1 MVKEAVIPSY
11 REILSAYWSYQTV
24 LYLALGYLPKGV
36 NRLTADFGRWNEVVC
51 ELKQEFPDFFPN
63 VHFLYRDPL
72 PPHSDQIED
81 FLFFAGVSEV
91 FQTTSSYEVYL
102 ITDKAKIRLRERAKG
117 KFSQEQIEA
126 IRKISPVINEKLVI
140 PPTNLPC

>member
-1 MVKEAVIPSY
+1 MIKEVVTRTPK
-11 REILSAYWSYQTV
+11 EILAEYWNYQTV
-24 LYLALGYLPKGV
+24 LYLALGYLPEGV
-36 NRLTADFGRWNEVVC
+36 NRLTAGSGKWNEVVC
-51 ELKQEFPDFFPN
+51 ELKERFPEFFPN

-140 PPTNLPC
+140 SPTNIPR